1 MVRDS
6 GIHETKSYPVSE
18 TTLQAVEDKNPSPFR
33 KLKTY
38 RTPDIKGV
46 TVFLI
51 YEDEH
56 KNNYIQDKQVEKST
70 FRRGYK
76 SGVLY
81 ISAA

>member
-1 MVRDS
+1 
-6 GIHETKSYPVSE
+6 
-18 TTLQAVEDKNPSPFR
+18 LQAVEDKNPCPCR

-46 TVFLI
+46 TIFLI
-51 YEDEH
+51 HKEAL

-76 SGVLY
+76 
-81 ISAA
+81 